1 MNIATNA
8 SHFGDFSR
16 RHKICFVNANYHLGG
31 AETVMHQLIEASKRC
46 GLEFQVIL
54 PTAGKQHPKANIK
67 LLYPRVFDRLR
78 YTRFKPFIERLV
90 PPVSYQSKSFFRIA
104 QRNADLVHVHSYTG
118 YADIKSLAAIAKLK
132 PVLWTLHCYWGLG
145 SEFEGS
151 KRYPAAFGLAPQLLR
166 NPKCA
171 TELQGLNDELAPLY
185 KSPLWISTPS
195 ASAAEAARRCPELKA
210 WKIHHI
216 PNGISIP
223 ESVRNGESEVVGRVG
238 YDRPTILIVNRD
250 FKIEDKGFP
259 IITEALVALPQK
271 TVAKIVLVG
280 HHATWAA
287 QQLPSK
293 FAAVGY
299 EFVASRKKM
308 FELYAQADIFLF
320 ASRRENFPCVT
331 LEAMAT
337 GLCVVATPTDGVK
350 EQIVSGEHGLLSE
363 QIDGTQLGR
372 KLADVMADQALRT
385 RLGQNARKRVLDEF
399 SEEQMVAK
407 FLDVY
412 EQMIRSPQS

>member
-1 MNIATNA
+1 MNVGMKETQVAKCSRKMKVCFINTN
-8 SHFGDFSR
+8 
-16 RHKICFVNANYHLGG
+16 YLLGG
-31 AETVMHQLIEASKRC
+31 AETVMHQILKSSERFVESR
-46 GLEFQVIL
+46 LVL
-54 PTAGKQHPKANIK
+54 PTAGKRRPDADID
-67 LLYPRVFDRLR
+67 LLYPRFLDRLR
-78 YTRFKPFIERLV
+78 YTRYRRCVEKLIPPIPF
-90 PPVSYQSKSFFRIA
+90 QSKRLLRLA
-104 QRNADLVHVHSYTG
+104 QSNADLVHVHSYTG
-118 YADIKSLAAIAKLK
+118 YADIKSLAAIATLK

-171 TELQGLNDELAPLY
+171 IELQELNDELAPLY
-185 KSPLWISTPS
+185 KAPLWISTPS

-259 IITEALVALPQK
+259 IITESLVALPQK

-308 FELYAQADIFLF
+308 FELYAHADIFLF

-372 KLADVMADQALRT
+372 KLADAMADQALRT

-412 EQMIRSPQS
+412 EQMMRSPQSC